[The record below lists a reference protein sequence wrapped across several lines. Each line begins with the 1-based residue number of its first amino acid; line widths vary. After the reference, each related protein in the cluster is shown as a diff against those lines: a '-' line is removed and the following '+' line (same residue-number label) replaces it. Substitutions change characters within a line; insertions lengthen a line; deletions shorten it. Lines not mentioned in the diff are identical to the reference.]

1 MSGRELDNL
10 ADAVSAGQI
19 GPAGQFLAR
28 FERQIAEFCGAAHAV
43 TTCSGTA
50 AAHIALLLAGV
61 GPGQEVITTAWTF
74 VATGNAIR
82 HAGAHPV
89 VLDVEPDHWQLDPA
103 ELERFLTGPCTRTP
117 HGLLN
122 PDTGRIVTA
131 VMPVHLLGHPADLD
145 PIRALTEAHGLAL
158 VCDAAQAI
166 GATHR
171 GRPIGAPGLSAVSF
185 NANKI
190 ITTGGG
196 GAILTDDAGLADRA
210 RYLINQAREHP
221 VEYRH
226 GEVGFNYRM
235 TNLQAAIGCAQLER
249 IESFIAAKR
258 ATFDRY
264 AEALADLDGVRFQ
277 AEAAWAHTTRWFTTC
292 LIAPERSAT
301 TAPQLRARLADADI
315 AAGPPWTPLH
325 LTGAHR
331 HTAPWPSPVAETLG
345 RNAIHLP
352 CSVGMT
358 HAQQDRVIDAVR
370 SAVPP
375 LRRT

>member
-1 MSGRELDNL
+1 M
-10 ADAVSAGQI
+10 
-19 GPAGQFLAR
+19 
-28 FERQIAEFCGAAHAV
+28 
-43 TTCSGTA
+43 
-50 AAHIALLLAGV
+50 
-61 GPGQEVITTAWTF
+61 ITTAWTF

-103 ELERFLTGPCTRTP
+103 QLERFLTGHCTRTW

-122 PDTGRIVTA
+122 PDSRRIVTA
-131 VMPVHLLGHPADLD
+131 VMPVYLLGHPADLD
-145 PIRALTEAHGLAL
+145 PIRALADAHGLAL
-158 VCDAAQAI
+158 VCAAAQAV
-166 GATHR
+166 GATYR
-171 GRPIGAPGLSAVSF
+171 ARPIGAQGLSAVSF

-196 GAILTDDAGLADRA
+196 GAIVTDDAGLADRA
-210 RYLINQAREHP
+210 HHLVNQAREHP

-235 TNLQAAIGCAQLER
+235 TNLQVAIGCAQLER
-249 IESFIAAKR
+249 IEAFIAAKR
-258 ATFDRY
+258 AIFDRY

-277 AEAAWAHTTRWFTTC
+277 AEAAWAHATRWFTTC

-301 TAPQLRARLADADI
+301 TAPRLRAWLADADI
-315 AAGPPWTPLH
+315 AAWPPWTPLH

-352 CSVGMT
+352 RYQTRSS
-358 HAQQDRVIDAVR
+358 QDRFQTDGHDQGRCPRPRQHR
-370 SAVPP
+370 SQIRSSPDQESKRSSRQ
-375 LRRT
+375 RRINCQVQQLHRWHPCPHGRRQYQSHRHDSGRGKGSFD